1 MLYNVIR
8 IYKGM
13 EFFMVINEF
22 INRISS
28 GAFDEQFR
36 MLYGSSEKVML
47 KQKAR
52 YLSAAE
58 NFSRL
63 YPECGDIG
71 VFSAPGRTEIGGNHT
86 DHQNGCVIAAAVD
99 IDVIAIVSFHDEGV
113 IRIKSEGFPK
123 DEISLDD
130 LSVHDEEKG
139 TSASII
145 RGIASKF
152 IQSGI
157 KIGGFDAY
165 TTSEVISGSGLSS
178 SAAFEVLIGTI
189 IDRYYNNGRMG
200 AVEIAKIGQY
210 AENVYFGKA
219 SGLMDQMV
227 SSVGGFVFIDFKN
240 STEPYIVPIRYDFES
255 SGYCIC
261 ITDTK
266 GDHSELS
273 GEYSSVAAE
282 MKHVAVE
289 LGGKVLSDVE
299 EEMFYEKLPEL
310 RKLCNDREILRA
322 AHFFDENKRAGLEK
336 EALECGNTEEFFS
349 LVNESGDSSA
359 NLLQNLFVP
368 QKPEFQEIPIAIM
381 LSKRA
386 LNGCGAVRV
395 HGGGFAGT
403 IQAFVPVYMAEAYSA
418 EMNRIFGEKSC
429 IILNIRPVGG
439 FELTI

>member
-1 MLYNVIR
+1 
-8 IYKGM
+8 
-13 EFFMVINEF
+13 MVINEF
-22 INRISS
+22 INGISS

-123 DEISLDD
+123 DEIDLND
-130 LSVHDEEKG
+130 LSVHDEEQG
-139 TSASII
+139 TSAAII

-152 IQSGI
+152 VKSGI

-165 TTSEVISGSGLSS
+165 TTSEVLSGSGLSS

-189 IDRYYNNGRMG
+189 IDKHYNNGRMG

-210 AENVYFGKA
+210 AENVYFKKA

-240 STEPYIVPIRYDFES
+240 PSEPHITPIKYDFES

-266 GDHSELS
+266 GSHAELS
-273 GEYSSVAAE
+273 AEYSSVSEE

-289 LGGKVLSDVE
+289 FDREVLRDVD

-310 RKLCNDREILRA
+310 RQQCSDREILRA
-322 AHFFDENKRAGLEK
+322 AHFFAENKRAELEK
-336 EALECGNTEEFFS
+336 EALECGDTEEFFS

-359 NLLQNLFVP
+359 NLLQNLFSS
-368 QKPEFQEIPIAIM
+368 QKPEFQEIPLAIM
-381 LSKRA
+381 LSKRV

-403 IQAFVPVYMAEAYSA
+403 IQAFVPAYMAEAYSA
-418 EMNRIFGEKSC
+418 EMSRIFDENSC
-429 IILNIRPVGG
+429 MILNIRPVGG